1 MLLVLLRAFLSLL
14 CCVCVP
20 LCLFVCSSYPLQ
32 EEMYSFVSVA
42 QEQTFKGKGTA
53 VVQDS

>member
-1 MLLVLLRAFLSLL
+1 V
-14 CCVCVP
+14 
-20 LCLFVCSSYPLQ
+20 LQ

-42 QEQTFKGKGTA
+42 QEQSFKGKGTA